1 MSAKPCQLHTNALLS
16 ACRAEGA
23 YVDCYCID
31 SPWRVSQA
39 EYVEAF
45 YTTAVFRVE
54 RLVLRWVLSK
64 PSSDRDARLLA
75 EGARET
81 FAVWQ
86 VEARDADQLLLADV
100 TGRTKSWLM
109 SAPVGDGHGNATR
122 LYFGSAVM
130 PARHRATGER
140 RLGPVFHA
148 LLGFH
153 QCYSRVLLTAARA
166 RLA

>member
-1 MSAKPCQLHTNALLS
+1 MSAKPCQLPTNALLS

-54 RLVLRWVLSK
+54 RLVLRGVLSK

-75 EGARET
+75 
-81 FAVWQ
+81 VWQ
-86 VEARDADQLLLADV
+86 GEARDADQLLLADV

>member
-1 MSAKPCQLHTNALLS
+1 M
-16 ACRAEGA
+16 
-23 YVDCYCID
+23 
-31 SPWRVSQA
+31 
-39 EYVEAF
+39 EAF

-109 SAPVGDGHGNATR
+109 SAPVGDGHGNATLR
-122 LYFGSAVM
+122 FGRDAGAPPS
-130 PARHRATGER
+130 HW
-140 RLGPVFHA
+140 
-148 LLGFH
+148 
-153 QCYSRVLLTAARA
+153 
-166 RLA
+166 